1 MPVNPV
7 SGASDP
13 SEISGQAEF
22 EGALESA
29 RAAAAEDDLPEGFE
43 DAMVEGMVVAGGQ
56 MIIMPRA
63 NEILGEV
70 MSDD

>member
-7 SGASDP
+7 SGAGDP
-13 SEISGQAEF
+13 AEISGQAEF

-29 RAAAAEDDLPEGFE
+29 RAAAAEDELPEGFE
-43 DAMVEGMVVAGGQ
+43 DMMIEGMVTAGGQ